1 MVYICKENVSISF
14 SLEQLP
20 WLHSLRRCS
29 YISTKVLLKRNTEFH
44 LNVNNGLENKS
55 KWERK
60 VYIWPYLKC
69 LVSEM

>member
-1 MVYICKENVSISF
+1 MVYICKENVSILS

-20 WLHSLRRCS
+20 WLHILRCS

-44 LNVNNGLENKS
+44 LNMNNGLENKS